1 MIISILGLP
10 NSGKSTLINTLS
22 KKKVSITDVEP
33 NTTRDYVSI
42 NVEIEDHTVELIDLP
57 GYIDSPDEYLNIF
70 QKSLDLNL
78 SKSDLIFLVID
89 AKNPNQHDLDR
100 LIKYVRKYSKKIWVI
115 LNKIDDFDN
124 VELDDAVYSYQ
135 FQKEFYISAYH
146 KKGIDLLRENINHFA
161 EKNSLEAIQNTES
174 NKRLSIIGRP
184 NVGKSSIF
192 NSLLD
197 YERSGTSD
205 TPGTTLDVI
214 SETLVLEDIILE
226 ISDTAGI
233 PRKRQKNRLDRVG
246 SLMSLKQI
254 PISAVTLIVVDS
266 KDGLMVEDIK
276 LIYECIE
283 RNVSPIIVLN
293 KWDLLSTEEKK
304 TIEKNIKHELH
315 NNSWVEIVRTSAV
328 SNRGIELLGS
338 TINHVYQSM
347 GQRVATGQ
355 INKFVRGLWLSSP
368 PHPYRGVRAKIKYV
382 NQYSTHPPSF
392 SFNIKGTLPKN
403 YKKYLVNQIRIN
415 YSFGPT
421 SIKVKF

>member
-42 NVEIEDHTVELIDLP
+42 IVKIEEQTIELIDLP
-57 GYIDSPDEYLNIF
+57 GYIDSPDDYLNIF
-70 QKSLDLNL
+70 QKNLDLNL
-78 SKSDLIFLVID
+78 SKSDLILLVID

-100 LIKYVRKYSKKIWVI
+100 LIKHVRKYSEKIWVI

-124 VELDDAVYSYQ
+124 VELDDSVYSYQ
-135 FQKEFYISAYH
+135 FQKEFHISAYH
-146 KKGIDLLRENINHFA
+146 RKGIDLLRENIKDFA
-161 EKNSLEAIQNTES
+161 EKNPVEDLQNSSS

-226 ISDTAGI
+226 VSDTAGI

-293 KWDLLSTEEKK
+293 KWDLLSTDEKK
-304 TIEKNIKHELH
+304 AIEKNIKHELH

>member
-33 NTTRDYVSI
+33 NTTRDYVTMTAEIGDHSI
-42 NVEIEDHTVELIDLP
+42 ELIDLP
-57 GYIDSPDEYLNIF
+57 GYVDSPDEYLNIF
-70 QKSLDLNL
+70 QKKLELKL
-78 SKSDLIFLVID
+78 EISDLIFLVID
-89 AKNPNQHDLDR
+89 AKNPNKHDLDQ
-100 LIKYVRKYSKKIWVI
+100 LIKNVRKYSKKIWVL

-124 VELDDAVYSYQ
+124 VNIEDSLYSYQ

-146 KKGIDLLRENINHFA
+146 KKGIDHLKDDITDFA
-161 EKNSLEAIQNTES
+161 NKNSMQSISSIDSHRKLAIV
-174 NKRLSIIGRP
+174 GRP
-184 NVGKSSIF
+184 NVGKSSLF

-214 SETLVLEDIILE
+214 SETLVLEDVVLE

-266 KDGLMVEDIK
+266 KDGLKVEDIK
-276 LIYECIE
+276 LIYECID

-293 KWDLLSTEEKK
+293 KWDLLNNEEK
-304 TIEKNIKHELH
+304 TNLEKNIKHELH
-315 NNSWVEIVRTSAV
+315 NNSWVEIVRTS
-328 SNRGIELLGS
+328 SLNNRGINLLRS
-338 TINHVYQSM
+338 TINNVHHAM
-347 GQRVATGQ
+347 GQRVTTSE
-355 INKFVRGLWLSSP
+355 INNFVRALWLSNP

-382 NQYSTHPPSF
+382 NQYSTYPPSF

-403 YKKYLVNQIRIN
+403 YKKYLTTQIRNN

-421 SIKVKF
+421 AIKVKF